1 MITTNIYKGFQ
12 LHIPKE
18 IRQKH
23 NITEDDQVTWKSEGD
38 NIIINVKK
46 QRSLKDLVGLATAEK
61 EFDSVKL
68 KKRSQRGDI

>member
-46 QRSLKDLVGLATAEK
+46 QRSLKYLIGLATSDK
-61 EFDSVKL
+61 EFDSVKV